1 MSWVVPF
8 RRSLRQ
14 FEMVEYEALLSVLAN
29 VFICRDQEYCR
40 IWKVNPL
47 VCSLVGLS

>member
-14 FEMVEYEALLSVLAN
+14 FEMVEYKALLSVLAN

-40 IWKVNPL
+40 I
-47 VCSLVGLS
+47 SLVGLS